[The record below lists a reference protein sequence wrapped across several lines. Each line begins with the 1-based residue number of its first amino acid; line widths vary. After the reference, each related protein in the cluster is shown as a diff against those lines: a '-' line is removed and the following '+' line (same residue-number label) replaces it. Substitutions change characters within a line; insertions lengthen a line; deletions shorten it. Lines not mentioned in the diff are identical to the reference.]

1 MSAQHS
7 ETAEQKLLKM
17 IETSSAEEVSQAKKK
32 KSFDKG
38 KSSLSVLKTVNK
50 FLFLGVIVAVFFLFQ
65 EVKAGSS
72 LLAQELEFPDVPTAR
87 PARTGELLMPTIQK
101 LSFYTAPLN
110 RRNLFDP
117 YEQKVKNVV
126 EVSDDNKTI
135 ANKTSHL
142 RLVGVSWL
150 DTIESASVMI
160 EDTKQ
165 DLTYFLQANDK
176 LGEVNIKTIYADS
189 VELGYEN
196 EEIMIRY
203 DTPQR

>member
-1 MSAQHS
+1 MPSQHS

-17 IETSSAEEVSQAKKK
+17 IETSSAEEGLRSKKK
-32 KSFDKG
+32 KPSDKG
-38 KSSLSVLKTVNK
+38 RSSLSALKTVNR
-50 FLFLGVIVAVFFLFQ
+50 LLLLGVIAAGFFLFQ
-65 EVKAGSS
+65 EIKAGNG
-72 LLAQELEFPDVPTAR
+72 LLAQELELPDAPTTRQVKAGDML
-87 PARTGELLMPTIQK
+87 APTVQK
-101 LSFYTAPLN
+101 LSFYTSPLN
-110 RRNLFDP
+110 RRNLFEP

-126 EVSDDNKTI
+126 EVSDENKTI

-142 RLVGVSWL
+142 RLVGVSWM
-150 DTIESASVMI
+150 DSIESASVML
-160 EDTKQ
+160 EDTQQ

-203 DTPQR
+203 DTLPQ